1 MSAMHARF
9 QALTVMLAIL
19 SIAPC
24 GQAAMMLHYDLSSL
38 VSMSDAVVLAE
49 HGQERKLTPYVSAT
63 TYKIKK
69 VYMGTLAAGKSIEIL
84 DDGYSMDHPLSLD
97 VALPAPDKD
106 RVLFIG
112 KIDAAGLP
120 TDLKKSNPPSWSV
133 VPSGMRIMISG
144 QVYRFEQFSNPGL
157 YQPTP
162 QGRDPYD
169 VRDELP
175 VAVGVSLATFEADL
189 EKAMERAK
197 AFSGAL
203 KQTDKSKRNAQLLE
217 VLAACDPIHPL
228 TPYRYGFHG
237 FFADAIGQDVLELFH
252 KEGDMQ
258 DLLAAAWMIGR
269 PGQNLWLHDLD
280 AQALTAYA
288 ENGSHPDGHRL
299 AALMLILW
307 EQDWK
312 DDGVFLR
319 LAELVKDGSPEIA
332 EAAVLIMEH
341 ATRTTFYDKG
351 KKPKV
356 LGKKH
361 AKVVRENL
369 LEAFEKT
376 SDPFLRAAIASAA
389 GAFGLK
395 KALVK
400 KTGTPALFFAAE
412 GSGGFIRYRFVY
424 LSKNPLSLESLIGKS
439 KQGPALVGTKLEI
452 VEASYGA
459 FHGSGLAKAKG
470 GTPVVRVKAVFK
482 DHVSKKTHEVEMKM
496 IEGHRLPPYP
506 ETTWRCGRNCLNE
519 FQRGIN

>member
-1 MSAMHARF
+1 MLDKGGRSVPARF
-9 QALTVMLAIL
+9 LLAPIVMLAIL
-19 SIAPC
+19 SAAPA
-24 GQAAMMLHYDLSSL
+24 GRAAMMVHHDLSSL

-49 HGQERKLTPYVSAT
+49 RGQERKLTPYVSAAA
-63 TYKIKK
+63 YKIKK
-69 VYMGTLAAGKSIEIL
+69 VYMGTLEAGKSVEIL
-84 DDGYSMDHPLSLD
+84 DDGYTMDHPISLD

-106 RVLFIG
+106 RVLFIS
-112 KIDAAGLP
+112 KIDKDGLP
-120 TDLKKSNPPSWSV
+120 ADLKKNNPPSWSV

-175 VAVGVSLATFEADL
+175 IETGVSLATFEADL
-189 EKAMERAK
+189 EKAMERAN
-197 AFSGAL
+197 AFSEAL
-203 KQTDKSKRNAQLLE
+203 KQTDKSKRNARLLE
-217 VLAACDPIHPL
+217 VLAAHDPIHPL
-228 TPYRYGFHG
+228 TPYRYGFNG
-237 FFADAIGQDVLELFH
+237 FYSDAIGQDILELFH

-269 PGQNLWLHDLD
+269 PGERFWLHDLD
-280 AQALTAYA
+280 AKALTGYA
-288 ENGSHPDGHRL
+288 ESDGNPDSRRL

-307 EQDWK
+307 EQAWK

-332 EAAVLIMEH
+332 EAAVLIVEH

-351 KKPKV
+351 KKPKI

-369 LEAFEKT
+369 LDAFEKT
-376 SDPFLRAAIASAA
+376 SDPFLRAAIASAV

-424 LSKNPLSLESLIGKS
+424 LSKNPLFLESLVGKS
-439 KQGPALVGTKLEI
+439 KKGPALVGTKLEI

-482 DHVSKKTHEVEMKM
+482 DHVSGKTHEVEMK
-496 IEGHRLPPYP
+496 
-506 ETTWRCGRNCLNE
+506 TTAG
-519 FQRGIN
+519 